1 MDRVPTVVVARRPRP
16 GAGAALEGWLARI
29 VRAAEQAPGFVGAQV
44 QPPDDAHPG
53 EWVIVYRFATF
64 DDLDAWLGSEARRAL
79 LAEGED
85 LVEGAA
91 REQVVAV
98 PSAREPVTAVSSV
111 RVRPDQVEAYRA
123 HHQRVVRALE
133 QTPGF
138 LRAELLDPVD
148 GQQDELVTIL
158 VFEDAPSL
166 QSWLGSPLRRDL
178 LAGMDAL
185 VEGDRSVNVLGGWA
199 GWFAPAAGPARGPRR
214 WKQAATVLL
223 ALFPISLG
231 ITLLRQ
237 ALLPDLP
244 VVPSVLGSN
253 IVGIALLTW
262 VLMPWLTR
270 RLDPWL
276 RR

>member
-16 GAGAALEGWLARI
+16 GAEAELHAWLAR
-29 VRAAEQAPGFVGAQV
+29 VVQAAEQAPGFVGAQV

-53 EWVIVYRFATF
+53 EWLIVYRFATF
-64 DDLDAWLGSEARRAL
+64 DDLEAWLTSERRQTL
-79 LAEGED
+79 LAEGAD
-85 LVEGAA
+85 LVEGSA

-98 PSAREPVTAVSSV
+98 PSTPEPVTAVSSV
-111 RVRPDQVEAYRA
+111 RVRPGQLAAYRT

-133 QTPGF
+133 QTSGF

-166 QSWLGSPLRRDL
+166 QRWLESPVRREL
-178 LAGMDAL
+178 LAAMDGL

-199 GWFAPAAGPARGPRR
+199 GWFAPAGTARGPKR

-223 ALFPISLG
+223 ALFPVSLG
-231 ITLLRQ
+231 ITVLRQ
-237 ALLPDLP
+237 AFLPDLP
-244 VVPSVLGSN
+244 LVPSVLVSN
-253 IVGIALLTW
+253 VVGILVLTW
-262 VLMPWLTR
+262 LLMPWLTR
-270 RLDPWL
+270 RLDRWL

>member
-1 MDRVPTVVVARRPRP
+1 MDRAPTVVVARRPRP
-16 GAGAALEGWLARI
+16 GADAALEAWLTRI

-53 EWVIVYRFATF
+53 EWVIVYRFATSEE
-64 DDLDAWLGSEARRAL
+64 LEAWLGSDVRRAL
-79 LAEGED
+79 LAEGAD
-85 LVEGAA
+85 LIEGPA

-98 PSAREPVTAVSSV
+98 PSTPEPVTAVSSV
-111 RVRPDQVEAYRA
+111 RVRPDQVDAYRA
-123 HHQRVVRALE
+123 HHRRVVRALE
-133 QTPGF
+133 ETPGF
-138 LRAELLDPVD
+138 VRAELLDPVD
-148 GQQDELVTIL
+148 GLQDELVTIL
-158 VFEDAPSL
+158 VFEDAASL
-166 QSWLGSPLRRDL
+166 QGWLGSPRRAEL

-199 GWFAPAAGPARGPRR
+199 GWFAPAAGPVRGPRR

-223 ALFPISLG
+223 ALFPVSLG

-253 IVGIALLTW
+253 VIGIALLTW
-262 VLMPWLTR
+262 VLMPGLTR